1 MEKAGLPVYGRNR
14 QDLIYVILSSARTEG
29 IRDDDA
35 YVRPYDGQRTM
46 TLKELILKLLP
57 ENRGFDE
64 RSLRPFVK
72 RVQEYAGNSQKKPL
86 AYLTSFSF

>member
-1 MEKAGLPVYGRNR
+1 MEKAGLPVYGRNS
-14 QDLIYVILSSARTEG
+14 QDLIYVILSSTRTEG

-35 YVRPYDGQRTM
+35 YVKPYDGQRTI

-57 ENRGFDE
+57 ENRDFDE

-72 RVQEYAGNSQKKPL
+72 RVQEYAGNCMNKSL
-86 AYLTSFSF
+86 AYLTSFCF